1 MSRLRRGVGHRDDIF
16 SRRTPAKTIDERAR
30 SIRSL
35 TPPRCSPSSSQDERD
50 ALLYHILS
58 QEPGLVIVFV
68 NAISALR
75 RLLAILKTLR
85 LPVEGLHG
93 NMQQRA
99 RLKYLDRFKKG
110 AGGGGK
116 TSILVATDVAARGI
130 DIKGVDLVVH
140 YQVPMSAD
148 TYVHRSGR
156 TGRANAEGASVM
168 LVTPAE
174 RQRYRTL
181 LRNLNRE
188 APLPSFPTVES
199 AVAEAKR
206 RVAVARKLDKLVH
219 AKQKDRAE
227 AEWRR
232 SNAQALG
239 IELDSDEEGDAA
251 TVRVIENA
259 KRSAKEKRK
268 AKAARAFARAA
279 AKKAGGAGAAAD
291 DSGSDS
297 SGSDESSDDDIMDD
311 LVAEGFDQD
320 DQVSHARLGAYERTE
335 AEESRL
341 RAELDAMLATPLGV
355 KAAGRLG
362 AASVRYPSRGEGGA
376 KLARDV
382 AMREAAAAAGGG
394 DASDGGPGSGGKVAA
409 VRMLKA
415 GREEMGAMGAAPGG
429 ARGKK
434 RRRGGLAGARG

>member
-1 MSRLRRGVGHRDDIF
+1 
-16 SRRTPAKTIDERAR
+16 
-30 SIRSL
+30 
-35 TPPRCSPSSSQDERD
+35 
-50 ALLYHILS
+50 
-58 QEPGLVIVFV
+58 
-68 NAISALR
+68 
-75 RLLAILKTLR
+75 
-85 LPVEGLHG
+85 
-93 NMQQRA
+93 
-99 RLKYLDRFKKG
+99 
-110 AGGGGK
+110 
-116 TSILVATDVAARGI
+116 
-130 DIKGVDLVVH
+130 
-140 YQVPMSAD
+140 
-148 TYVHRSGR
+148 
-156 TGRANAEGASVM
+156 M

-259 KRSAKEKRK
+259 KKSAKEKRK
-268 AKAARAFARAA
+268 AKAARAFAKAA
-279 AKKAGGAGAAAD
+279 AKKAKKSEESEENAD
-291 DSGSDS
+291 DSDSDS

-382 AMREAAAAAGGG
+382 AMREAAAGGGG
-394 DASDGGPGSGGKVAA
+394 DASSDGAPGSGGKVAA

>member
-1 MSRLRRGVGHRDDIF
+1 MSRLGRGAGHRKQNFFF
-16 SRRTPAKTIDERAR
+16 SSTTEEETVIPNR
-30 SIRSL
+30 SPLTRSF
-35 TPPRCSPSSSQDERD
+35 PSPTQDERD

-110 AGGGGK
+110 GGGGGK

-168 LVTPAE
+168 LVTPTE

-181 LRNLNRE
+181 LRNLNRT

-206 RVAVARKLDKLVH
+206 RMAIARKLEKLVH
-219 AKQKDRAE
+219 TKNKDRAD
-227 AEWRR
+227 AEWRK
-232 SNAQALG
+232 SNAEALG
-239 IELDSDEEGDAA
+239 IELDSDEEGDAT

-259 KRSAKEKRK
+259 KKTMKEKRK
-268 AKAARAFARAA
+268 AKAAKAFAKAA
-279 AKKAGGAGAAAD
+279 AKKKAG
-291 DSGSDS
+291 DSSPASDSESDS
-297 SGSDESSDDDIMDD
+297 SGSESGSDDDDMMDD
-311 LVAEGFDQD
+311 LVAKGFDPD
-320 DQVSHARLGAYERTE
+320 DQTSHARLGAYERGE

-341 RAELDAMLATPLGV
+341 RTALDAMLATPLGI

-362 AASVRYPSRGEGGA
+362 TASVRYPSRGEGGV
-376 KLARDV
+376 KLARD
-382 AMREAAAAAGGG
+382 MREKGGGGG
-394 DASDGGPGSGGKVAA
+394 DADAGGNAVMGSGGKVAA
-409 VRMLKA
+409 VKMLKA
-415 GREEMGAMGAAPGG
+415 GKSEMGAMGAAPGG

-434 RRRGGLAGARG
+434 RRKGGLAGGARG

>member
-1 MSRLRRGVGHRDDIF
+1 MSRLGRGAGHRKQISFSARLDD
-16 SRRTPAKTIDERAR
+16 RGRNR
-30 SIRSL
+30 SNRSPL
-35 TPPRCSPSSSQDERD
+35 TRPIPSPSQDERD

-110 AGGGGK
+110 GGGGGK

-168 LVTPAE
+168 LVTPTE

-181 LRNLNRE
+181 LRNLNRT

-206 RVAVARKLDKLVH
+206 RMAIARKLEKLVH
-219 AKQKDRAE
+219 TKNKDRAD
-227 AEWRR
+227 AEWRK
-232 SNAQALG
+232 SNAEALG
-239 IELDSDEEGDAA
+239 IELDSDEEGDAT

-259 KRSAKEKRK
+259 KKTMKEKRK
-268 AKAARAFARAA
+268 AKAAKAFAKAA
-279 AKKAGGAGAAAD
+279 AKKKAGDSSAAS
-291 DSGSDS
+291 DSDSDS
-297 SGSDESSDDDIMDD
+297 SGSESGSDDDDMMDD
-311 LVAEGFDQD
+311 LVAKGFDPD
-320 DQVSHARLGAYERTE
+320 DQKSHARLGAYERGE

-341 RAELDAMLATPLGV
+341 RAALDAMLATPLGI

-362 AASVRYPSRGEGGA
+362 TASVRYPSRGDGGA
-376 KLARDV
+376 KLARD
-382 AMREAAAAAGGG
+382 MREKGGGGG
-394 DASDGGPGSGGKVAA
+394 DADAGGNAVMGSGGKVAA
-409 VRMLKA
+409 VKMLKA
-415 GREEMGAMGAAPGG
+415 GKSEIGAMGAAPGG

-434 RRRGGLAGARG
+434 RRKSGLAGGARG

>member
-1 MSRLRRGVGHRDDIF
+1 
-16 SRRTPAKTIDERAR
+16 
-30 SIRSL
+30 
-35 TPPRCSPSSSQDERD
+35 
-50 ALLYHILS
+50 
-58 QEPGLVIVFV
+58 
-68 NAISALR
+68 
-75 RLLAILKTLR
+75 
-85 LPVEGLHG
+85 
-93 NMQQRA
+93 MQQRA

-199 AVAEAKR
+199 AVIEAKR
-206 RVAVARKLDKLVH
+206 RVAVARKLDKLTH

-259 KRSAKEKRK
+259 KKSAKEKRK
-268 AKAARAFARAA
+268 AKAARAFAKAA
-279 AKKAGGAGAAAD
+279 AKKKSGGAND
-291 DSGSDS
+291 DSDSDS
-297 SGSDESSDDDIMDD
+297 SASDESSDDDIMDD

-382 AMREAAAAAGGG
+382 AMREAVKAGGG
-394 DASDGGPGSGGKVAA
+394 DASDGGAGSGGKVAA

>member
-35 TPPRCSPSSSQDERD
+35 TPPRRSPSSSQDERD

-199 AVAEAKR
+199 AVIEAKR
-206 RVAVARKLDKLVH
+206 RVAVARKLDKLTH

-268 AKAARAFARAA
+268 AKAARAFAKAA
-279 AKKAGGAGAAAD
+279 AKKKSGGAND
-291 DSGSDS
+291 DSDSDS
-297 SGSDESSDDDIMDD
+297 SASDESSDDDIMDD

-382 AMREAAAAAGGG
+382 AMREAVKAGGG
-394 DASDGGPGSGGKVAA
+394 DASDGGAGSGGKVAA

>member
-1 MSRLRRGVGHRDDIF
+1 
-16 SRRTPAKTIDERAR
+16 
-30 SIRSL
+30 
-35 TPPRCSPSSSQDERD
+35 
-50 ALLYHILS
+50 
-58 QEPGLVIVFV
+58 
-68 NAISALR
+68 
-75 RLLAILKTLR
+75 
-85 LPVEGLHG
+85 
-93 NMQQRA
+93 MQQRA

-181 LRNLNRE
+181 LRNLNRG

-232 SNAQALG
+232 SNAEALG

-259 KRSAKEKRK
+259 KKSAKEKRK
-268 AKAARAFARAA
+268 AKAARAFAKAA
-279 AKKAGGAGAAAD
+279 AKKKSGGAND
-291 DSGSDS
+291 DSDSDS

-382 AMREAAAAAGGG
+382 AMREAAAGGRRGRERRRSGIGREGGGCADAQSGTGGDGRDGSGAGGRQG
-394 DASDGGPGSGGKVAA
+394 EEASQ
-409 VRMLKA
+409 
-415 GREEMGAMGAAPGG
+415 GR
-429 ARGKK
+429 ARG
-434 RRRGGLAGARG
+434 RARVIRASSRLFLIDSSTY

>member
-1 MSRLRRGVGHRDDIF
+1 MSRLGRGAGHRKQFFFF
-16 SRRTPAKTIDERAR
+16 SSTTAEGTVIPN
-30 SIRSL
+30 RSL
-35 TPPRCSPSSSQDERD
+35 TRSIPSPTQDERD

-110 AGGGGK
+110 GGGGGGK

-168 LVTPAE
+168 LVTPTE

-181 LRNLNRE
+181 LRNLNRT

-206 RVAVARKLDKLVH
+206 RMAVARKLEKLVH
-219 AKQKDRAE
+219 TKNKDRAD
-227 AEWRR
+227 AEWRK
-232 SNAQALG
+232 SNAEALG
-239 IELDSDEEGDAA
+239 IELDSDEEGDAT

-259 KRSAKEKRK
+259 KKTMKEKRK
-268 AKAARAFARAA
+268 AKAAKAFAKAA
-279 AKKAGGAGAAAD
+279 AKKKAGDSSPASDSESESSGSE
-291 DSGSDS
+291 SGSD
-297 SGSDESSDDDIMDD
+297 DDDMMDD
-311 LVAEGFDQD
+311 LVAKGFDPD
-320 DQVSHARLGAYERTE
+320 DQTSHARLGAYERGE

-341 RAELDAMLATPLGV
+341 RTALDAMLATPLGI

-362 AASVRYPSRGEGGA
+362 TASVRYPSRGEGGV
-376 KLARDV
+376 KLARD
-382 AMREAAAAAGGG
+382 MREKGGGGGNADAGGN
-394 DASDGGPGSGGKVAA
+394 AVMGSGGKVAA
-409 VRMLKA
+409 VTMLKA
-415 GREEMGAMGAAPGG
+415 GKSEMGAMGAAPGG

-434 RRRGGLAGARG
+434 RRKGGLAGGARG

>member
-1 MSRLRRGVGHRDDIF
+1 
-16 SRRTPAKTIDERAR
+16 
-30 SIRSL
+30 
-35 TPPRCSPSSSQDERD
+35 
-50 ALLYHILS
+50 
-58 QEPGLVIVFV
+58 
-68 NAISALR
+68 
-75 RLLAILKTLR
+75 
-85 LPVEGLHG
+85 
-93 NMQQRA
+93 MQQRA

-148 TYVHRSGR
+148 AYVHRSGR

-188 APLPSFPTVES
+188 TPLPSFPTVES

-206 RVAVARKLDKLVH
+206 RVSVARKLDKLVH

-232 SNAQALG
+232 SNAEALG

-259 KRSAKEKRK
+259 KKSAKEKRK
-268 AKAARAFARAA
+268 AKAARAFAKAA
-279 AKKAGGAGAAAD
+279 AKKAAGAAAAA
-291 DSGSDS
+291 DSDSDS
-297 SGSDESSDDDIMDD
+297 SGSDESSSDDDIMDD

-320 DQVSHARLGAYERTE
+320 DQISHARLGAYERAE

-341 RAELDAMLATPLGV
+341 RAELDAMLATPLGT

-376 KLARDV
+376 KLAWDV
-382 AMREAAAAAGGG
+382 AMREAAAGGGG
-394 DASDGGPGSGGKVAA
+394 DLSGASDCAPGSGGKVAA

-434 RRRGGLAGARG
+434 RRRGGLAGALARG

>member
-1 MSRLRRGVGHRDDIF
+1 MSRLGRGAGHRRQFFFFRSTMTEGTVIPNR
-16 SRRTPAKTIDERAR
+16 SPLTR
-30 SIRSL
+30 SI
-35 TPPRCSPSSSQDERD
+35 PSPTQDERD

-110 AGGGGK
+110 GGGGGK

-168 LVTPAE
+168 LVTPTE

-181 LRNLNRE
+181 LRNLNRT

-206 RVAVARKLDKLVH
+206 RMAIARKLEKLVH
-219 AKQKDRAE
+219 TKNKDRAD
-227 AEWRR
+227 AEWRK
-232 SNAQALG
+232 SNAEALG
-239 IELDSDEEGDAA
+239 IELDSDEEGDAT

-259 KRSAKEKRK
+259 KKTMKEKRK
-268 AKAARAFARAA
+268 AKAAKAFAKAA
-279 AKKAGGAGAAAD
+279 AKKKAGDSSPASDSESESSGSE
-291 DSGSDS
+291 SGSD
-297 SGSDESSDDDIMDD
+297 DDDMMDD
-311 LVAEGFDQD
+311 LVAKGFDPD
-320 DQVSHARLGAYERTE
+320 DQTSHARLGAYERGE

-341 RAELDAMLATPLGV
+341 RTALDAMLATPLGI

-362 AASVRYPSRGEGGA
+362 TASVRYPSRGEGGV
-376 KLARDV
+376 KLARD
-382 AMREAAAAAGGG
+382 MREKGGGGG
-394 DASDGGPGSGGKVAA
+394 DADAGGNAVMGSGGKVAA
-409 VRMLKA
+409 VKMPK
-415 GREEMGAMGAAPGG
+415 GGKSEMGAMGAAPGG

-434 RRRGGLAGARG
+434 RRKGGLAGGARG

>member
-1 MSRLRRGVGHRDDIF
+1 
-16 SRRTPAKTIDERAR
+16 
-30 SIRSL
+30 
-35 TPPRCSPSSSQDERD
+35 
-50 ALLYHILS
+50 LYHILS

-110 AGGGGK
+110 GGGGGGK

-168 LVTPAE
+168 LVTPTE

-181 LRNLNRE
+181 LRNLNRT

-206 RVAVARKLDKLVH
+206 RMAIARKLEKLVH
-219 AKQKDRAE
+219 TKNKDRAD
-227 AEWRR
+227 AEWRK
-232 SNAQALG
+232 SNAEALG
-239 IELDSDEEGDAA
+239 IELDSDEEGDAT

-259 KRSAKEKRK
+259 KKTMKEKRK
-268 AKAARAFARAA
+268 AKAAKAFAKAA
-279 AKKAGGAGAAAD
+279 AKKKAGEDQDAAS
-291 DSGSDS
+291 DSESDS
-297 SGSDESSDDDIMDD
+297 SGSESGSDDDDMMDD
-311 LVAEGFDQD
+311 LVAKGFDPD
-320 DQVSHARLGAYERTE
+320 DQTSHARLGAYERGE

-341 RAELDAMLATPLGV
+341 RTALDAMLATPLGI

-362 AASVRYPSRGEGGA
+362 TASVRYPSRGDGGA
-376 KLARDV
+376 KLARD
-382 AMREAAAAAGGG
+382 MREKGGGGG
-394 DASDGGPGSGGKVAA
+394 DADAGGNAVMGSGGKVAA
-409 VRMLKA
+409 VKMLKA
-415 GREEMGAMGAAPGG
+415 GKSEMGAMGAAPGG

-434 RRRGGLAGARG
+434 RRKGGLAGGARG

>member
-1 MSRLRRGVGHRDDIF
+1 MSRLGRGGGHLDDIF
-16 SRRTPAKTIDERAR
+16 SRRRANTIYERAR

-35 TPPRCSPSSSQDERD
+35 TPPARSPSSSQDERD

-232 SNAQALG
+232 SNAEALG

-259 KRSAKEKRK
+259 KKSAKEKRK
-268 AKAARAFARAA
+268 AKAARAFAKAA
-279 AKKAGGAGAAAD
+279 AKKKSGGAND
-291 DSGSDS
+291 DSDSDS
-297 SGSDESSDDDIMDD
+297 SASDESSDDDIMDD

-382 AMREAAAAAGGG
+382 AMREAAAAGGGG
-394 DASDGGPGSGGKVAA
+394 DASSDGAPGSGGKVAA

>member
-1 MSRLRRGVGHRDDIF
+1 M
-16 SRRTPAKTIDERAR
+16 
-30 SIRSL
+30 
-35 TPPRCSPSSSQDERD
+35 
-50 ALLYHILS
+50 
-58 QEPGLVIVFV
+58 VIVFV

-110 AGGGGK
+110 GGGGGK

-168 LVTPAE
+168 LVTPTE

-181 LRNLNRE
+181 LRNLNRT
-188 APLPSFPTVES
+188 APRPSFPTVES

-206 RVAVARKLDKLVH
+206 RMAIARKLEKLVH
-219 AKQKDRAE
+219 TKNKDRAD
-227 AEWRR
+227 AEWRK
-232 SNAQALG
+232 SNAEALG
-239 IELDSDEEGDAA
+239 IELDSDEEGDAT

-259 KRSAKEKRK
+259 KKTMKEKRK
-268 AKAARAFARAA
+268 AKAAKAFAKAA
-279 AKKAGGAGAAAD
+279 AKKKAGDSSAAS
-291 DSGSDS
+291 DSESDS
-297 SGSDESSDDDIMDD
+297 SGSESGSDDDDMMDD
-311 LVAEGFDQD
+311 LVAKGFDPD
-320 DQVSHARLGAYERTE
+320 DQTSHARLGAYERGE

-341 RAELDAMLATPLGV
+341 RAALDAMLATPLGI

-362 AASVRYPSRGEGGA
+362 TASVRYPSRGEGGA
-376 KLARDV
+376 KLARD
-382 AMREAAAAAGGG
+382 MREKGGG
-394 DASDGGPGSGGKVAA
+394 DADAGGDAVMGSGGKVAA
-409 VRMLKA
+409 VKMLKA
-415 GREEMGAMGAAPGG
+415 GKSEMGAMGAAPGG

-434 RRRGGLAGARG
+434 RRKGGLVGGARG

>member
-1 MSRLRRGVGHRDDIF
+1 
-16 SRRTPAKTIDERAR
+16 
-30 SIRSL
+30 
-35 TPPRCSPSSSQDERD
+35 
-50 ALLYHILS
+50 
-58 QEPGLVIVFV
+58 
-68 NAISALR
+68 
-75 RLLAILKTLR
+75 
-85 LPVEGLHG
+85 
-93 NMQQRA
+93 MQQRA

-181 LRNLNRE
+181 LRNLNRQ

-232 SNAQALG
+232 SNAEALG

-259 KRSAKEKRK
+259 KKSAKEKRK
-268 AKAARAFARAA
+268 AKAARAFAKAA
-279 AKKAGGAGAAAD
+279 AKKAKKSEESEENAD
-291 DSGSDS
+291 DLDSDS

-382 AMREAAAAAGGG
+382 AMREAAAAGGG
-394 DASDGGPGSGGKVAA
+394 DASDGAPGSGGKVAA

>member
-1 MSRLRRGVGHRDDIF
+1 
-16 SRRTPAKTIDERAR
+16 
-30 SIRSL
+30 
-35 TPPRCSPSSSQDERD
+35 
-50 ALLYHILS
+50 
-58 QEPGLVIVFV
+58 
-68 NAISALR
+68 
-75 RLLAILKTLR
+75 
-85 LPVEGLHG
+85 
-93 NMQQRA
+93 MQQRA

-148 TYVHRSGR
+148 AYVHRSGR

-206 RVAVARKLDKLVH
+206 RVSVARKLDKLVH

-232 SNAQALG
+232 SNAEALG

-259 KRSAKEKRK
+259 KKSAKEKRK
-268 AKAARAFARAA
+268 AKAARAFAKAA
-279 AKKAGGAGAAAD
+279 AKKKSGGAND
-291 DSGSDS
+291 DSDSDS
-297 SGSDESSDDDIMDD
+297 SASDESSDDDIMDD

-382 AMREAAAAAGGG
+382 AMREAAAAGGGG
-394 DASDGGPGSGGKVAA
+394 DASSDGAPGSGGKVAA

>member
-1 MSRLRRGVGHRDDIF
+1 MSRLGRGAGHRRQF
-16 SRRTPAKTIDERAR
+16 SFSSTRRPRKEPDPNRSPLTR
-30 SIRSL
+30 SI
-35 TPPRCSPSSSQDERD
+35 PSPTQDERD

-110 AGGGGK
+110 GGGGGK

-168 LVTPAE
+168 LVTPTE

-181 LRNLNRE
+181 LRNLNRT

-206 RVAVARKLDKLVH
+206 RMAIARKLEKLVH
-219 AKQKDRAE
+219 TKNKDRAD
-227 AEWRR
+227 AEWRK
-232 SNAQALG
+232 SNAEALG
-239 IELDSDEEGDAA
+239 IELDSDEEGDAT

-259 KRSAKEKRK
+259 KKTMKEKRK
-268 AKAARAFARAA
+268 AKAAKAFAKAA
-279 AKKAGGAGAAAD
+279 AKKKAG
-291 DSGSDS
+291 DSSPASDSESDS
-297 SGSDESSDDDIMDD
+297 SGSESGSDDDDMMDD
-311 LVAEGFDQD
+311 LVAKGFDPD
-320 DQVSHARLGAYERTE
+320 DQTSHARLGAYERGE

-341 RAELDAMLATPLGV
+341 RTALDAMLATPLGI

-362 AASVRYPSRGEGGA
+362 TASVRYPSRGEGGV
-376 KLARDV
+376 KLARD
-382 AMREAAAAAGGG
+382 MREKGGGGG
-394 DASDGGPGSGGKVAA
+394 DADAGGNAVMGSGGKVAA
-409 VRMLKA
+409 VKMLKA
-415 GREEMGAMGAAPGG
+415 GKSEMGAMGAAPGG

-434 RRRGGLAGARG
+434 RRKGGLAGGARG

>member
-1 MSRLRRGVGHRDDIF
+1 M
-16 SRRTPAKTIDERAR
+16 
-30 SIRSL
+30 
-35 TPPRCSPSSSQDERD
+35 
-50 ALLYHILS
+50 YHILS

-110 AGGGGK
+110 GGGGGK

-168 LVTPAE
+168 LVTPTE

-181 LRNLNRE
+181 LRNLNRT

-206 RVAVARKLDKLVH
+206 RMAIARKLEKLVH
-219 AKQKDRAE
+219 TKNKDRAD
-227 AEWRR
+227 AEWRK
-232 SNAQALG
+232 SNAEALG
-239 IELDSDEEGDAA
+239 IELDSDEEGDAT

-259 KRSAKEKRK
+259 KKTMKEKRK
-268 AKAARAFARAA
+268 AKAAKAFAKAA
-279 AKKAGGAGAAAD
+279 AKKKAG
-291 DSGSDS
+291 DSSPASDSESDS
-297 SGSDESSDDDIMDD
+297 SGSESGSDDDDMMDD
-311 LVAEGFDQD
+311 LVAKGFDPD
-320 DQVSHARLGAYERTE
+320 DQTSHARLGAYERGE

-341 RAELDAMLATPLGV
+341 RTALDAMLATPLGI

-362 AASVRYPSRGEGGA
+362 TASVRYPSRGEGGV
-376 KLARDV
+376 KLARD
-382 AMREAAAAAGGG
+382 MREKGGGGG
-394 DASDGGPGSGGKVAA
+394 DADAGGNAVMGSGGKVAA
-409 VRMLKA
+409 VKMLKA
-415 GREEMGAMGAAPGG
+415 GKSEMGAMGAAPGG

-434 RRRGGLAGARG
+434 RRKGGLAGGARG

>member
-1 MSRLRRGVGHRDDIF
+1 MSRLGRGAGHRRQF
-16 SRRTPAKTIDERAR
+16 FFFR
-30 SIRSL
+30 STMTEGTVIPNRSL
-35 TPPRCSPSSSQDERD
+35 TRSIPSPTQDERD

-110 AGGGGK
+110 GGGGGGK

-168 LVTPAE
+168 LVTPTE

-181 LRNLNRE
+181 LRNLNRT

-206 RVAVARKLDKLVH
+206 RMAIARKLEKLVH
-219 AKQKDRAE
+219 TKSKDRAD
-227 AEWRR
+227 AEWRK
-232 SNAQALG
+232 SNAEALG
-239 IELDSDEEGDAA
+239 IELDSDEEGDAT

-259 KRSAKEKRK
+259 KKTMKEKRK
-268 AKAARAFARAA
+268 AKAAKAFAKAA
-279 AKKAGGAGAAAD
+279 AKKKAGDSSPASDSESESSGSE
-291 DSGSDS
+291 SGSD
-297 SGSDESSDDDIMDD
+297 DDDMMDD
-311 LVAEGFDQD
+311 LVAKGFDPD
-320 DQVSHARLGAYERTE
+320 DQTSHARLGAYERGE

-341 RAELDAMLATPLGV
+341 RAALDAMLATPLGI

-362 AASVRYPSRGEGGA
+362 TASVRYPSRGDGGA
-376 KLARDV
+376 KLARD
-382 AMREAAAAAGGG
+382 MREKGGGGG
-394 DASDGGPGSGGKVAA
+394 DAGGGGNAVMGSGGKVAA
-409 VRMLKA
+409 VTMLKA
-415 GREEMGAMGAAPGG
+415 GKSEMGAMGAAPGG

-434 RRRGGLAGARG
+434 RRKGGLAGGARG

>member
-1 MSRLRRGVGHRDDIF
+1 
-16 SRRTPAKTIDERAR
+16 
-30 SIRSL
+30 
-35 TPPRCSPSSSQDERD
+35 
-50 ALLYHILS
+50 
-58 QEPGLVIVFV
+58 
-68 NAISALR
+68 
-75 RLLAILKTLR
+75 
-85 LPVEGLHG
+85 
-93 NMQQRA
+93 MQQRA

-259 KRSAKEKRK
+259 KKSEGEAQGKGGE
-268 AKAARAFARAA
+268 AFAKAA
-279 AKKAGGAGAAAD
+279 AKKKRRRRAD
-291 DSGSDS
+291 DDSDSDS

-382 AMREAAAAAGGG
+382 AMREAAAGGRRGRERRRSGIGREGGG
-394 DASDGGPGSGGKVAA
+394 CADAQSGTGGDG
-409 VRMLKA
+409 RD
-415 GREEMGAMGAAPGG
+415 GAAPGG